1 MCKAASSRHEKREKE
16 GEREGRVGLVLGR
29 QMRWH
34 RTTIITH
41 DRQAKGQVGAL
52 SFF

>member
-16 GEREGRVGLVLGR
+16 EQREGRVGLVLGR

-34 RTTIITH
+34 RTTTITQ
-41 DRQAKGQVGAL
+41 DRTGRQRGR
-52 SFF
+52 